1 MPFFLKLL
9 FSVMGIHWSHSKN
22 FWNYSFLWPTL
33 EDLIILDYGLRVFN
47 IPKELS
53 PAAKFKAI
61 VQALFTILQSP
72 KSPEGGKSHAWGGG
86 CPPALSEQLWVMD
99 TFCMSSQDHS
109 QSEDLSS
116 TQTF

>member
-72 KSPEGGKSHAWGGG
+72 KSPEGGKSHACGGV
-86 CPPALSEQLWVMD
+86 S
-99 TFCMSSQDHS
+99 
-109 QSEDLSS
+109 SS
-116 TQTF
+116 TVRAAVGHGHFLYVVPRS